1 MSNTATARQFK
12 ILGIT
17 DFINSCDCCGK
28 QGLQKTVA
36 IENCETGEIGHF
48 GTSCAMQPSKCFGFE
63 KSEMAR
69 ALSFFKAEQ
78 QIIWAKTRALYKAKG
93 GKMVAYDDRLTGG
106 SMGLRYA
113 DIPLRDEC
121 ELEVRLTRNKMTP
134 IFAK

>member
-1 MSNTATARQFK
+1 MSNTATATRQFR

-17 DFINSCDCCGK
+17 DSINSCDCCGK
-28 QGLQKTVA
+28 QNLQKTVA
-36 IENCETGEIGHF
+36 IENCETGEIAHF

-69 ALSFFKAEQ
+69 ALSDYKREQ
-78 QIIWAKTRALYKAKG
+78 EIIWAKTRALYKTKG
-93 GKMVAYDDRLTGG
+93 GKMVSYDDRLTGG

-121 ELEVRLTRNKMTP
+121 EREIRAARR
-134 IFAK
+134 